1 MSQQQKP
8 DPNKNDELDLEFGE
22 QTLLEIDEAGRAF
35 RKVLMDDEGKEGID
49 KDSKVIKETK
59 KKS

>member
-8 DPNKNDELDLEFGE
+8 DFDEDDDLDLEFGE

-49 KDSKVIKETK
+49 KDSKDIKESK
-59 KKS
+59 KKD